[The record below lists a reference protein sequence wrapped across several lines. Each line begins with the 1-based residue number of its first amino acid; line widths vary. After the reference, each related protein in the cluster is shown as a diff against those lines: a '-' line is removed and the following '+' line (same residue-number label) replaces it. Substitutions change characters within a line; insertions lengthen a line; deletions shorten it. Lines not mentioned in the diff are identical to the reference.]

1 MQELEQLIRKF
12 WANEISQE
20 ENHRLLQLLR
30 ENKDTYRDKIKG
42 DFKAEEMDGTEALKA
57 AGLLT
62 KIHRNLGIESL
73 EEKQQA
79 RIHSI
84 TRRRR
89 YLAVAASV
97 CAIALSI
104 FLLAPHHRQA
114 TVVKIEEVKSPLPH
128 LEHLTSGR
136 DSGFTYTLEDGSVIQ
151 LKKKSQLSFYR
162 PFRDGRRDLWLEG
175 AAVFNVA
182 NDKSRPFTVYA
193 GEVTTRVLGT
203 RFSVNSLEAG
213 KVKVRLL
220 EGKIVVNSNPMPGP
234 GMKDVYLTP
243 GQELSFDKNSR
254 AYTVNIIGTRPEKP
268 ARPEGMDNQPEMVF
282 HKEPL
287 GRVFQKIGLQYK
299 IPLSYRKEELDG
311 LYFTGTFIKS
321 DDLHIV
327 LSAICNVNNL
337 AFTEDKDSIIITR
350 SH

>member
-1 MQELEQLIRKF
+1 MQELEQLIKKF

-30 ENKDTYRDKIKG
+30 EYKDTYRDMIRG
-42 DFKAEEMDGTEALKA
+42 DFGLEEMDETDAPDA

-62 KIHRNLGIESL
+62 KIHRNLGIEGL

-79 RIHSI
+79 RIHFI

-89 YLAVAASV
+89 YLTVAASV
-97 CAIALSI
+97 CAIVLFV
-104 FLLAPHHRQA
+104 FLLAPRHPQA
-114 TVVKIEEVKSPLPH
+114 PVAKIKEVTSPLPH

-136 DSGFTYTLEDGSVIQ
+136 DSGMTFTLEDGSVIQ

-182 NDKSRPFTVYA
+182 NDKSKPFTVYT
-193 GEVTTRVLGT
+193 GEVATKVLGT
-203 RFSVNSLEAG
+203 RFSVNSLETG
-213 KVKVRLL
+213 KVKIRLL
-220 EGKIVVNSNPMPGP
+220 EGKIVINSNATAGQ

-268 ARPEGMDNQPEMVF
+268 ARSEGMDNEPELVF

-287 GRVFQKIGLQYK
+287 GKVFQKIGLQYK
-299 IPLSYRKEELDG
+299 VPLSFRKEELDG

-327 LSAICNVNNL
+327 LSAICKVNNL
-337 AFTEDKDSIIITR
+337 TFTEEKDSVIITR